1 MSIPMKPLLF
11 LFLLCSA
18 VTFAQN
24 DREPL
29 FTASDGTKIHYE
41 VSGEGTPVVLVHG
54 FMSNSKSWKRGV
66 LIQELNN
73 AGFKVINL
81 DLRGNG
87 LSDKPH
93 KLEAYQNNA
102 EIKDI
107 MALMKYLG
115 FKKYHVVGYSRGAI
129 LVAKQLTFDKHL
141 MKAVIG
147 GAGVD
152 FTNPNWERRKMF
164 AEAFS
169 GKAHLYPET
178 KGAIESARRN
188 GVDTLVMGYL
198 QKVQPTTLPAE
209 LKKVKKPV
217 LVISGDQDSDNGDVP
232 ALAKLIPKS
241 TLKTVPGNHGNT
253 SQSEAFA
260 KAIVAFLKEQ

>member
-1 MSIPMKPLLF
+1 MRLYLLFILLCPLL
-11 LFLLCSA
+11 
-18 VTFAQN
+18 VFAQH
-24 DREPL
+24 DRQSL
-29 FTASDGTKIHYE
+29 FSSFDGTKIHYE
-41 VSGEGTPVVLVHG
+41 VTGQGTPVVLLHG
-54 FMSNSKSWKRGV
+54 FMSSSKSWKRGL
-66 LIQELNN
+66 LIQTLAEN
-73 AGFKVINL
+73 GFKVINV

-93 KLEAYQNNA
+93 SLEAYQDNA
-102 EIKDI
+102 ELKDV
-107 MALMKYLG
+107 MALMQHLG
-115 FKKYHVVGYSRGAI
+115 FEKYHVVGYSRGAI
-129 LVAKQLTFDKHL
+129 LVAKQLTLDKHI

-178 KGAIESARRN
+178 KGAIESAKRN

-198 QKVQPTTLPAE
+198 QKVQPTTLSTE
-209 LKKVKKPV
+209 LQKVKKPV
-217 LVISGDQDSDNGDVP
+217 LVIAGDQDNDNGDVA
-232 ALAKLIPKS
+232 ALAKIIPKA

-260 KAIVAFLKEQ
+260 KEILAFLKEK

>member
-1 MSIPMKPLLF
+1 MKTLL
-11 LFLLCSA
+11 LIVLCG
-18 VTFAQN
+18 VTAFVQN

-29 FTASDGTKIHYE
+29 FKSFDGTQIHYE
-41 VSGEGTPVVLVHG
+41 ITGEGTPVVLLHG
-54 FMSNSKSWKRGV
+54 FMSSSKSWKRGV
-66 LIQELNN
+66 LIQTLADN
-73 AGFKVINL
+73 GFKVINV

-93 KLEAYQNNA
+93 ALEAYQNNA
-102 EIKDI
+102 ELKDV
-107 MALMKYLG
+107 MALMKHLG
-115 FKKYHVVGYSRGAI
+115 FSKYHVVGYSRGAI
-129 LVAKQLTFDKHL
+129 LVAKQLTLDKHII
-141 MKAVIG
+141 KAVVG
-147 GAGVD
+147 GAGID

-178 KGAIESARRN
+178 KGAIESAKRN

-209 LKKVKKPV
+209 LQKVKNPV

-232 ALAKLIPKS
+232 ALAKLIPKA

-253 SQSEAFA
+253 SISEAFA
-260 KAIVAFLKEQ
+260 KEIVEFLKADK

>member
-1 MSIPMKPLLF
+1 MKHLLMILLLPVFVFAQSERELLF
-11 LFLLCSA
+11 TSY
-18 VTFAQN
+18 
-24 DREPL
+24 
-29 FTASDGTKIHYE
+29 DGTKIHYE
-41 VSGEGTPVVLVHG
+41 ISGEGTPVVLLHG
-54 FMSNSKSWKRGV
+54 FMSSSKSWKRGV
-66 LIQELNN
+66 LIQTLADN
-73 AGFKVINL
+73 GFKVINV

-93 KLEAYQNNA
+93 SLEAYEDNA
-102 EIKDI
+102 ELKDV
-107 MALMKYLG
+107 MALMKHLG

-129 LVAKQLTFDKHL
+129 LVAKQLTLDKNI

-147 GAGVD
+147 GAGAD

-198 QKVQPTTLPAE
+198 QKVQPTTLPSE
-209 LKKVKKPV
+209 LAKVKKPV

-232 ALAKLIPKS
+232 ALAKMMPKA

-253 SQSEAFA
+253 SVSEAFA
-260 KAIVAFLKEQ
+260 REILTFLKQK

>member
-1 MSIPMKPLLF
+1 MKILLFIFLCPLLI
-11 LFLLCSA
+11 
-18 VTFAQN
+18 FAQN
-24 DREPL
+24 EREPL
-29 FTASDGTKIHYE
+29 FTSYDGTKIHYE
-41 VSGEGTPVVLVHG
+41 VTGEGTPVVLLHG
-54 FMSNSKSWKRGV
+54 FMSSSKSWKRGV
-66 LIQELNN
+66 LIQTLSEN
-73 AGFKVINL
+73 GFKVINI

-93 KLEAYQNNA
+93 SLEAYQNNA
-102 EIKDI
+102 ELRDV
-107 MALMKYLG
+107 MELMKYLG

-129 LVAKQLTFDKHL
+129 LVAKQLILDKHI

-152 FTNPNWERRKMF
+152 FTNPYWERRKMF

-198 QKVQPTTLPAE
+198 QKVQPTTLPSE
-209 LKKVKKPV
+209 LAKVKKPV
-217 LVISGDQDSDNGDVP
+217 LVISGNQDSDNGDVP
-232 ALAKLIPKS
+232 ALAKMIPNS

-253 SQSEAFA
+253 SISEAFA
-260 KAIVAFLKEQ
+260 KEIVAFLKEK

>member
-1 MSIPMKPLLF
+1 MKSLLLILLF
-11 LFLLCSA
+11 PIMGL
-18 VTFAQN
+18 AQN
-24 DREPL
+24 EREPL
-29 FTASDGTKIHYE
+29 FTSYDGTKIHYE
-41 VSGEGTPVVLVHG
+41 VKGEGTPVVLLHG
-54 FMSNSKSWKRGV
+54 FMSSSKSWKRGV
-66 LIQELNN
+66 LIQTLAEN
-73 AGFKVINL
+73 GFKVINL

-93 KLEAYQNNA
+93 SLEAYQNNA
-102 EIKDI
+102 ELRDV
-107 MALMKYLG
+107 MALMKHLG

-129 LVAKQLTFDKHL
+129 LVARQLILDKHI

-152 FTNPNWERRKMF
+152 FTNPDWERRKMF

-198 QKVQPTTLPAE
+198 QKVQPTTLPSE
-209 LKKVKKPV
+209 LAKVKKPV

-232 ALAKLIPKS
+232 ALAKMIPNS

-253 SQSEAFA
+253 SISEAFA
-260 KAIVAFLKEQ
+260 KEIVAFLKER

>member
-1 MSIPMKPLLF
+1 MKRFFILFFSSIV
-11 LFLLCSA
+11 S
-18 VTFAQN
+18 FAQN
-24 DREPL
+24 NREPL
-29 FTASDGTKIHYE
+29 FTSYDGTKIHYE
-41 VSGEGTPVVLVHG
+41 ITGEGKPVVLLHG
-54 FMSNSKSWKRGV
+54 FMSNSNSWKRGV
-66 LIQELNN
+66 VITTLAKE
-73 AGFKVINL
+73 GFQVINV

-93 KLEAYQNNA
+93 SLEVYQNHA

-107 MALMKYLG
+107 MALMKHLG
-115 FKKYHVVGYSRGAI
+115 FKKYDIVGYSRGAI
-129 LVAKQLTFDKHL
+129 LVAKQLVIDKHVQ
-141 MKAVIG
+141 KAVIG

-178 KGAIESARRN
+178 KGAIESAKRN

-198 QKVQPTTLPAE
+198 QKVQPTTLPSE
-209 LKKVKKPV
+209 LKKIKKPV
-217 LVISGDQDSDNGDVP
+217 LVISGDQDNDNGNVEE
-232 ALAKLIPKS
+232 LAKLIPNATMKR
-241 TLKTVPGNHGNT
+241 VPGNHGNT

-260 KAIVAFLKEQ
+260 KEILAFLKN